1 MTHHFLQ
8 TLSEL
13 LAAPHLRASRIVY
26 YTCPQTVRNSAAIAL
41 QQHSNS
47 TAIALQ

>member
-26 YTCPQTVRNSAAIAL
+26 YTCPQTVRNSAAIAP
-41 QQHSNS
+41 Q
-47 TAIALQ
+47 